1 MMMRMLSERLLG
13 KSLRVYVC
21 AQQVT
26 TNNEITRE
34 KSKKQ
39 MLKLNGNCFFEDEDK
54 TEAGKM
60 TPKLGS
66 RSVIVVERLQLNYWE
81 FFIAKF
87 DCLHA
92 IVQYIQY
99 KIIYTI
105 YNLSNSVYNAL

>member
-1 MMMRMLSERLLG
+1 MMMLSERLLG
-13 KSLRVYVC
+13 KSMRVYVC

-26 TNNEITRE
+26 TNNEKTRE

-66 RSVIVVERLQLNYWE
+66 RSVIVVERE

>member
-1 MMMRMLSERLLG
+1 MMMLSERLLG

-26 TNNEITRE
+26 TNNEKTRE

-81 FFIAKF
+81 FCIAKF